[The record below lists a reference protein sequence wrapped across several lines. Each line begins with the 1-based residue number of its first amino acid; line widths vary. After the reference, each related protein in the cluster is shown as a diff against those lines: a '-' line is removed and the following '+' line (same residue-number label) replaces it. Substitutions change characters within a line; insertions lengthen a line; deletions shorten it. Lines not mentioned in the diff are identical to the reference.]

1 MRLVVLPEALHGGEI
16 HALAASRDDAL
27 LATAGKNGAV
37 DVWDARALI
46 AALQDPSPDTM
57 ATLKPLKTFLSHQ
70 SPVNSV
76 KWSSQSDTF
85 ISCDTAGNVFL
96 GDYSAGSQR
105 RIFPYNGSETSP
117 GVVDAAWS
125 PDGRLFAWSSVDG
138 KLHLYDVTRDTYQ
151 ELTSAFEKLTIQRS
165 LAFDPSNNYLVSL
178 GNDTLIYLYQFQ
190 YDGSGNYQFRLI
202 TKSSKLINRTGSN
215 VNYKRISW
223 SADGEFVSVPTASKN
238 QTALISL
245 ISRSQNWSNKI
256 SLVGHDFN
264 CEVVKFNPKIFGSE
278 ATNVYHVIAT
288 AGSDK
293 TLVVWNTSKDSPI
306 FVIKDL
312 ASKPIVDLTWDKT
325 GNHLFLGSLDGKL
338 TIVSFENG
346 ELGTG
351 IPEDLWAQLKAF
363 QAQYLKPFNHKY
375 ETDAPIKKSA
385 SQAIEI
391 LDQKDAVN
399 ALSAPSILTK
409 VEEKPNIVPE
419 AQDAPSQTTKVE
431 DIVPEVLSA
440 LTESTDILQTA
451 MTTRKKSTRT
461 RTKTESIKVEKPATQ
476 NITTKN
482 GKKRIQPMLLS
493 NNNGSPSANLPEIA
507 PPLENSGDATS
518 MKSAMEFDKPSY
530 AVTEG
535 VYKDNKRIKA
545 QEDGASNKKIKRD
558 LEPIRFIGS
567 VILNPNIVF
576 SKVRLAVPKVRMT
589 IRLVSDN
596 NVLDIKNGQGNET
609 TPSRITYLKKD
620 QEIWT
625 DFVPRFIQLVT
636 EGKHFWALS
645 TADGQVLT
653 YSQLSGAR
661 ILPPIVLGSPLSF
674 LESQGEFL
682 LGVTC
687 LGELYVWN
695 LETKKINLQTSLVA
709 LLDSSNKFQED
720 GLSKTDNLTMCS
732 VTSKGTPLVTLA
744 NGSGYLFNN
753 DLGTWQT
760 ITESWW
766 AFGSHYW
773 DSLRSDDKTLGSGV
787 LSDDESSI
795 LGLLEQ
801 KTNEEILRKTR
812 AGRGKF
818 FNKISKNMIMK
829 EGFENLENTISLS
842 HLENRILCCELLG
855 EEKDFHKFLITYSQ
869 RVCELGLK
877 AKLFEICNHLLG
889 PEDTTNK
896 QWDPK
901 VCGISKHELLK
912 EIVLACANH
921 RDTQRVLIHFGRKIG
936 ILDTDMV

>member
-16 HALAASRDDAL
+16 HALSVSHDDAL
-27 LATAGKNGAV
+27 LATTGKDGVVNI
-37 DVWDARALI
+37 WDARAL
-46 AALQDPSPDTM
+46 AAVLQDPSE
-57 ATLKPLKTFLSHQ
+57 ATLAGLAPLRMFREHQ
-70 SPVNSV
+70 HTVNAV
-76 KWSSQSDTF
+76 KWSSQSHTF
-85 ISCDTAGNVFL
+85 ISCDSAGNVFF
-96 GDYSAGSQR
+96 GDYHSGSQR
-105 RIFPYNGSETSP
+105 RLFPYQASETPS

-125 PDGRLFAWSSVDG
+125 LDGRLFAWSSLDG

-178 GNDTLIYLYQFQ
+178 GNDTLIYMYQFQ
-190 YDGSGNYQFRLI
+190 YDVAGNYQFRLI

-256 SLVGHDFN
+256 SLVGHDLN
-264 CEVVKFNPKIFGSE
+264 CEVVKFNPKIFGTE
-278 ATNVYHVIAT
+278 TTNVYHVIAT
-288 AGSDK
+288 AGSDQ

-312 ASKPIVDLTWDKT
+312 ATKPIVDLAWDNT

-338 TIVSFENG
+338 TVVSFDDA
-346 ELGTG
+346 ELGTV
-351 IPEDLWAQLKAF
+351 ISDDLWVQLKGF
-363 QAQYLKPFNHKY
+363 LSQYLKPFNHKH
-375 ETDAPIKKSA
+375 ETDAPNKKS
-385 SQAIEI
+385 SNQSIEI
-391 LDQKDAVN
+391 LDQKDAIN
-399 ALSAPSILTK
+399 ALDAPSVPTK
-409 VEEKPNIVPE
+409 IEEKPVVVPE
-419 AQDAPSQTTKVE
+419 VEVAQSLTTKVE
-431 DIVPEVLSA
+431 DVVPEVLLA
-440 LTESTDILQTA
+440 LFEPSDILQTA
-451 MTTRKKSTRT
+451 MTTRKKSLRS
-461 RTKTESIKVEKPATQ
+461 RAKQEPVKVEKPATQ
-476 NITTKN
+476 VITTKN
-482 GKKRIQPMLLS
+482 GKKRIQPMLIS
-493 NNNGSPSANLPEIA
+493 NNNGSSSTELPTTEASTEVSA
-507 PPLENSGDATS
+507 DATS
-518 MKSAMEFDKPSY
+518 TKSAMEFDKPSY
-530 AVTEG
+530 AVNE
-535 VYKDNKRIKA
+535 VVHKENKRFRA
-545 QEDGASNKKIKRD
+545 QDDGPNNKKAKRD
-558 LEPIRFIGS
+558 LEPIKFIGS
-567 VILNPNIVF
+567 VILNPNTVF
-576 SKVRLAVPKVRMT
+576 SKVRLAVPKVRMM
-589 IRLVSDN
+589 IRVVSEN

-609 TPSRITYLKKD
+609 TPSRITCLKKD
-620 QEIWT
+620 QQMWT
-625 DFVPRFIQLVT
+625 EFVPKFIQLVA
-636 EGKHFWALS
+636 EGKSFWGLS

-653 YSQLSGAR
+653 YSRLSGAR
-661 ILPPIVLGSPLSF
+661 LLPPLVLGSPLSF
-674 LESQGEFL
+674 LESQGDFL

-695 LETKKINLQTSLVA
+695 LECKKIFVQTSLVA

-732 VTSKGTPLVTLA
+732 VTSMGTPIVTLA
-744 NGSGYLFNN
+744 NGSGYLFNK

-773 DSLRSDDKTLGSGV
+773 DSLRSDETPSSGSQ
-787 LSDDESSI
+787 LDDSTSI

-818 FNKISKNMIMK
+818 FNKISKSMIMK

-842 HLENRILCCELLG
+842 HLENRILCCELLT
-855 EEKDFHKFLITYSQ
+855 EEKDFHRFLLTYSQ

-889 PEDTTNK
+889 PEDAEK
-896 QWDPK
+896 QHWDPK
-901 VCGISKHELLK
+901 VCGLSKHELLK
-912 EIVLACANH
+912 EIVLACANY

-936 ILDTDMV
+936 ILDTDMA